1 MLVTLCTSCASAG
14 TADEPSDPFAVAQTN
29 EQVTGP
35 SLGQLEAAGPAYT
48 PFDVGPLLKSG
59 DWLSGLLGRELVPA
73 IEGRGL
79 SADQG
84 ALVWGLIAEDGTVR
98 SAVIQTTSGDAEFD
112 EAALV
117 VAGELMYEPARNEG
131 SVVPVWILIEVSMLL
146 R

>member
-1 MLVTLCTSCASAG
+1 MLVTLCASCASAG
-14 TADEPSDPFAVAQTN
+14 TADEPGDPFAMAQTDG
-29 EQVTGP
+29 QVTGP
-35 SLGQLEAAGPAYT
+35 SLEQLEASGPAYT
-48 PFDVGPLLKSG
+48 PFDTAPALESG
-59 DWLSGLLGRELVPA
+59 TWLSELLGRELVPV

-79 SADQG
+79 PADQG

-98 SAVIQTTSGDAEFD
+98 SAVIQTTSGDAQFD

-117 VAGELMYEPARNEG
+117 VAGQLSYEPARNEG